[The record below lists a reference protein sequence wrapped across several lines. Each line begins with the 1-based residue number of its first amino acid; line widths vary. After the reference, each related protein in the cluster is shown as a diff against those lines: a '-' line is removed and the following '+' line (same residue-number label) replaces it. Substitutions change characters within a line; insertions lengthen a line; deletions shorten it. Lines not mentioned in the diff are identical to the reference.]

1 MCESPN
7 GYGISAKLQENLC
20 LLGQSEVFEDGSM
33 LLKKLLGLNMSAKQ
47 IQRVSESYGAL
58 IEEKEQNSI
67 SNEEGLKAEKEKD
80 LTYVMVDGSM
90 IFTREEG
97 WKEIKVGR
105 IFRAESIVQVQ
116 EKRKEITQS
125 SYLCHIGKHT
135 DFLAKVNNH
144 VEPYLNK
151 VCIGDGA
158 KWIWNWADDNYPEMV
173 QILDLFHA
181 LEKLSEYAKAQY
193 PDIIEKNK
201 WIETQKKFLLTD
213 NVATVIKTVSETIT
227 KTTEAKKTQEAL
239 ISYFTNNQKRMQY
252 GTYKAKGYCV
262 GSGAIESAHRN
273 VVQQRLKLSGQRW
286 SLNGAQQI
294 VNLRA
299 YHKSNRWNEV
309 VEIIKQAA

>member
-1 MCESPN
+1 
-7 GYGISAKLQENLC
+7 
-20 LLGQSEVFEDGSM
+20 LGQSEVFEDGST
-33 LLKKLLGLNMSAKQ
+33 LLEKLLGLNMSAKQ
-47 IQRVSESYGAL
+47 IQRVSESYGRL
-58 IEEKEQNSI
+58 IEDKEQNSI
-67 SNEEGLKAEKEKD
+67 ANEEGLSAKKQKD

-105 IFRAESIVQVQ
+105 IFSAESIVQVQ
-116 EKRKEITQS
+116 KKRKEISQS
-125 SYLCHIGKHT
+125 VYLCHIGKHT

-144 VEPYLNK
+144 AECYLNK

-158 KWIWNWADDNYPEMV
+158 KWIWNWADDIYPDMV

-201 WIETQKKFLLTD
+201 WIETQKEFLLTD
-213 NVATVIKTVSETIT
+213 KVNAVIKTVVETIPT
-227 KTTEAKKTQEAL
+227 TTEAKKTQEAL
-239 ISYFTNNQKRMQY
+239 ISYYSNNQTRMLY
-252 GTYKAKGYCV
+252 GTYKEMGYCL

-299 YHKSNRWNEV
+299 YYKSNRWDEV
-309 VEIIKQAA
+309 IEIIKQAA

>member
-1 MCESPN
+1 MSESAN
-7 GYGISAKLQENLC
+7 GFGISTKLQENLC
-20 LLGQSEVFEDGSM
+20 LLAQSEVFEDGSA
-33 LLKKLLGLNMSAKQ
+33 LLEKLLGLNMSAKQ

-67 SNEEGLKAEKEKD
+67 ANEEGLKAEKEKN

-105 IFRAESIVQVQ
+105 IFNAESIVQVQ

-125 SYLCHIGKHT
+125 LYLCHIGKHT

-144 VEPYLNK
+144 VECYLNK

-158 KWIWNWADDNYPEMV
+158 KWIWNWADDTYPDMI

-193 PDIIEKNK
+193 PDILEKNK
-201 WIETQKKFLLTD
+201 WIETQKDFLLTD

-227 KTTEAKKTQEAL
+227 KTTEAKNTQEAL

-286 SLNGAQQI
+286 SVKGAQQI

-299 YHKSNRWNEV
+299 YHKSSKWNEV
-309 VEIIKQAA
+309 VDIIKQAA

>member
-1 MCESPN
+1 MSESPN
-7 GYGISAKLQENLC
+7 GFGISVKLQENLC
-20 LLGQSEVFEDGSM
+20 LLGQSEVFEDGSA
-33 LLKKLLGLNMSAKQ
+33 LLEKLLGLNISAKQ

-67 SNEEGLKAEKEKD
+67 AREEGLKVEKEKD

-105 IFRAESIVQVQ
+105 IFSAESIVQVQ
-116 EKRKEITQS
+116 EKRKEIMES
-125 SYLCHIGKHT
+125 SYVCHIGKHT
-135 DFLAKVNNH
+135 DFLAKINNQA
-144 VEPYLNK
+144 ECYLNK

-158 KWIWNWADDNYPEMV
+158 KWIWNWADDTYPDMV
-173 QILDLFHA
+173 QILDLYHA

-193 PDIIEKNK
+193 RDIVEKNK
-201 WIETQKKFLLTD
+201 WIETQKELLLT
-213 NVATVIKTVSETIT
+213 NKVATVINTVAETIT
-227 KTTEAKKTQEAL
+227 KTTEAKSTQEVL
-239 ISYFTNNQKRMQY
+239 VSYYTNNQKRMQY
-252 GTYKAKGYCV
+252 GTYKAKGYCL

-273 VVQQRLKLSGQRW
+273 IVQQRLKLSGQRW

-299 YHKSNRWNEV
+299 YHKSNRWDEV
-309 VEIIKQAA
+309 VELIKMAA

>member
-1 MCESPN
+1 
-7 GYGISAKLQENLC
+7 
-20 LLGQSEVFEDGSM
+20 
-33 LLKKLLGLNMSAKQ
+33 
-47 IQRVSESYGAL
+47 
-58 IEEKEQNSI
+58 
-67 SNEEGLKAEKEKD
+67 
-80 LTYVMVDGSM
+80 MVLFFKSFQKN
-90 IFTREEG
+90 INR
-97 WKEIKVGR
+97 
-105 IFRAESIVQVQ
+105 
-116 EKRKEITQS
+116 
-125 SYLCHIGKHT
+125 T

-144 VEPYLNK
+144 VECYLNK

-158 KWIWNWADDNYPEMV
+158 KWIWNWADDTYPDMV

-201 WIETQKKFLLTD
+201 WIETQKELLLTD
-213 NVATVIKTVSETIT
+213 KVATVIKTVKKTIP
-227 KTTEAKKTQEAL
+227 KTTEAKKAQEAL
-239 ISYFTNNQKRMQY
+239 ISYYTNNQQRMLY
-252 GTYKAKGYCV
+252 STYKENGYCL

-299 YHKSNRWNEV
+299 YHKSNRWKDV

>member
-1 MCESPN
+1 MSESPN
-7 GYGISAKLQENLC
+7 GFGISVKLQENLC
-20 LLGQSEVFEDGSM
+20 LLGQSEVFEDGSA
-33 LLKKLLGLNMSAKQ
+33 LLEKLLGLNMSAKQ
-47 IQRVSESYGAL
+47 IQRVSESYGSL
-58 IEEKEQNSI
+58 IEEKEQTLI
-67 SNEEGLKAEKEKD
+67 ANEDGLKAEKEKA
-80 LTYVMVDGSM
+80 LTYVMLDGSM

-97 WKEIKVGR
+97 WKEIKVAR
-105 IFRAESIVQVQ
+105 IFSAESIVEIQ
-116 EKRKEITQS
+116 EKRKEITES
-125 SYLCHIGKHT
+125 LYVCHIGKHT

-144 VEPYLNK
+144 AECYLNK

-158 KWIWNWADDNYPEMV
+158 KWIWNWADDTYPGMV

-193 PDIIEKNK
+193 PDIIEKHK
-201 WIETQKKFLLTD
+201 WIETQKEFLLTD
-213 NVATVIKTVSETIT
+213 KVATVIKTVVETIP

-239 ISYFTNNQKRMQY
+239 ISYYTNNQTRMQY

-299 YHKSNRWNEV
+299 YYKSNRWDEV
-309 VEIIKQAA
+309 VELIKLAA

>member
-1 MCESPN
+1 MSESPN
-7 GYGISAKLQENLC
+7 GFGISVKLQENLC
-20 LLGQSEVFEDGSM
+20 LLGQSEVFEDGSA
-33 LLKKLLGLNMSAKQ
+33 LLKKLLGLTMSAKQ

-58 IEEKEQNSI
+58 IEEKELNSI
-67 SNEEGLKAEKEKD
+67 VKEEGLKAEKEND
-80 LTYVMVDGSM
+80 LTYVMLDGSM

-105 IFRAESIVQVQ
+105 IFSAESIVQVQ
-116 EKRKEITQS
+116 EKRKEITES
-125 SYLCHIGKHT
+125 LYVCHIGKHT
-135 DFLAKVNNH
+135 DFLDKINNH
-144 VEPYLNK
+144 VECYLKK

-158 KWIWNWADDNYPEMV
+158 KWIWNWADDSYPDMV

-193 PDIIEKNK
+193 PDISEKNK
-201 WIETQKKFLLTD
+201 WIETQKEFLLTD
-213 NVATVIKTVSETIT
+213 KVATVIKTVEETIP

-239 ISYFTNNQKRMQY
+239 ISYYTNNQRRMQY
-252 GTYKAKGYCV
+252 GTYKANGYCV

-299 YHKSNRWNEV
+299 YHKSNRWEEV

>member
-7 GYGISAKLQENLC
+7 GFGISVKLQENLC
-20 LLGQSEVFEDGSM
+20 LLGQSEVFEDGSA
-33 LLKKLLGLNMSAKQ
+33 LLEKLLGLNISAKQ
-47 IQRVSESYGAL
+47 IQRVSESYGSL
-58 IEEKEQNSI
+58 IEDQEQNSI
-67 SNEEGLKAEKEKD
+67 ANEEGLKAAKEKD

-158 KWIWNWADDNYPEMV
+158 KWIWNWADDTYPEMV

-201 WIETQKKFLLTD
+201 WIETQKECLLTD
-213 NVATVIKTVSETIT
+213 KVATVIKTVSETT
-227 KTTEAKKTQEAL
+227 PKTTEAKNTQEAL
-239 ISYFTNNQKRMQY
+239 ISYYTNNQKRMLY

>member
-1 MCESPN
+1 MSESPN
-7 GYGISAKLQENLC
+7 GFGISVKLQENLC
-20 LLGQSEVFEDGSM
+20 LLGQSEVFEDGSA
-33 LLKKLLGLNMSAKQ
+33 LLEKLLGLNMSAKQ

-58 IEEKEQNSI
+58 LEEKEQNSI
-67 SNEEGLKAEKEKD
+67 ANEEGLKAAKEKD

-105 IFRAESIVQVQ
+105 IFSVESIVQVQ

-125 SYLCHIGKHT
+125 LYVCHIGKHT

-144 VEPYLNK
+144 TEYYLNK

-158 KWIWNWADDNYPEMV
+158 KWIWNWADDIYPDMV

-201 WIETQKKFLLTD
+201 WIEKQKEFLLTD
-213 NVATVIKTVSETIT
+213 KVASVIKTVVETIPT
-227 KTTEAKKTQEAL
+227 TTEAKKTHQAL
-239 ISYFTNNQKRMQY
+239 ISYYTNNQTRMQY
-252 GTYKAKGYCV
+252 GTYKEKGYCL

-286 SLNGAQQI
+286 SVNGAQQI

-299 YHKSNRWNEV
+299 YYKSNRWDEV
-309 VEIIKQAA
+309 VELIKLAA